1 MRITIRISN
10 LHKKKCV
17 CIAKKDG
24 HITQKMSN
32 SNNLNT
38 KHKVYMLK
46 DRMRNK
52 NLKTYHQS
60 LCLLTMEEAK
70 NTLAT
75 CSLVAFLSKKD

>member
-1 MRITIRISN
+1 MC
-10 LHKKKCV
+10 LHRKKGWAYHTKNV
-17 CIAKKDG
+17 QQQQPEHK
-24 HITQKMSN
+24 TQ
-32 SNNLNT
+32 
-38 KHKVYMLK
+38 VYMLK